1 MLGQI
6 LTMVMGVILFAIAA
20 AILYMIGMKKKMNQD
35 ERLVEMLLNNGA
47 YRVVKYLRSHG
58 EITLKGIGYVIKDIS
73 AKEFGSSKK
82 AIIQDGRAFQD
93 RLLEYMI
100 KNGYIVEG
108 EGNDRRKKSDKVY
121 KLPEK

>member
-1 MLGQI
+1 MLEKI
-6 LTMVMGVILFAIAA
+6 LTMVVGVILFAIAA

-47 YRVVKYLRSHG
+47 YRVVKYLKSHG

-93 RLLEYMI
+93 RLVEYMLN
-100 KNGYIVEG
+100 NGHIVEA
-108 EGNDRRKKSDKVY
+108 EGNDKRKKSEKVY
-121 KLPEK
+121 KLPGR